1 MPCTFHRSR
10 VLNSV
15 QWVLIDCE
23 HGNISDNEMYL
34 AIGAIASEGSS
45 PIVRVP
51 ASEPWMLKRAM
62 DAGAHAIM
70 IPMCETKVIET
81 SSNQSMSSF

>member
-1 MPCTFHRSR
+1 VTLTHR
-10 VLNSV
+10 

-34 AIGAIASEGSS
+34 AIGAIASEGAS

-51 ASEPWMLKRAM
+51 AGEPWLLKRAM

-70 IPMCETKVIET
+70 VPMCETKVAIN
-81 SSNQSMSSF
+81 SPALSGFND